1 MIMKAPETK
10 SRPSFGFRGPGGRA
24 KGPVEK
30 AKNFK
35 ESLKTLL
42 KELAI
47 YKKSLIVVVILALVG
62 TIFNIV
68 GPKVMGKATTVIF
81 VGLGASLKGVGTLD
95 YLLIGKILTFTA
107 LLYAISSLAMFLQGF
122 ILSNISQKVSQS
134 MRTRINGKLHRLSL
148 SSFDKTTH
156 GEILS
161 RITNDIDTVSQNLN
175 QGLMQVLVA
184 IVTLAGVIVMMFSI
198 SVVMSVV
205 TLLILPISMLF
216 LTNII
221 KKSQKYFVSQQA
233 NLGKINGQVEE
244 TYSAH
249 VVVKAFGAEDE
260 VIKEFKETNEKL
272 YESAWKSQFLSGLMM
287 PVMQGI
293 GDVAYVVIALLGSV
307 LVAMGNLAIGDIQA
321 FIQYIRN
328 FMNPISRVAQVT
340 NMLQSTVAAAERV
353 YEFLAQEEEL
363 DNVTS
368 CTLGR
373 FKGEVEFKDVKFGY
387 DENLPVI
394 KDFSALI
401 ESGKRVAIVGPT
413 GAGKTTLVKLLMRF
427 YDLQGGS
434 IKIDGN
440 DITNFSRHDLR
451 AHFGMVLQDAWLFGG
466 TIRENIRYG
475 RLDAT
480 DEEVVAA
487 AKVAHVDHFIHTLS
501 GGYDMIINEESSK
514 ISQGQRQLITI
525 ARAFLANPSIL
536 ILDEATSNVDT
547 RTEVLIQEAMENLMK
562 DRTSFVIAHRL
573 STIRNADLILVLK
586 EGDIV
591 EQGTHQELLE
601 KRGFYADLYAA
612 QFEGGKE
619 LVS

>member
-1 MIMKAPETK
+1 
-10 SRPSFGFRGPGGRA
+10 
-24 KGPVEK
+24 
-30 AKNFK
+30 
-35 ESLKTLL
+35 
-42 KELAI
+42 
-47 YKKSLIVVVILALVG
+47 
-62 TIFNIV
+62 
-68 GPKVMGKATTVIF
+68 
-81 VGLGASLKGVGTLD
+81 
-95 YLLIGKILTFTA
+95 
-107 LLYAISSLAMFLQGF
+107 
-122 ILSNISQKVSQS
+122 
-134 MRTRINGKLHRLSL
+134 
-148 SSFDKTTH
+148 
-156 GEILS
+156 
-161 RITNDIDTVSQNLN
+161 
-175 QGLMQVLVA
+175 
-184 IVTLAGVIVMMFSI
+184 
-198 SVVMSVV
+198 MS
-205 TLLILPISMLF
+205 
-216 LTNII
+216 
-221 KKSQKYFVSQQA
+221 
-233 NLGKINGQVEE
+233 
-244 TYSAH
+244 
-249 VVVKAFGAEDE
+249 
-260 VIKEFKETNEKL
+260 
-272 YESAWKSQFLSGLMM
+272 
-287 PVMQGI
+287 
-293 GDVAYVVIALLGSV
+293 
-307 LVAMGNLAIGDIQA
+307 
-321 FIQYIRN
+321 
-328 FMNPISRVAQVT
+328 
-340 NMLQSTVAAAERV
+340 
-353 YEFLAQEEEL
+353 FLAQEEEL

-591 EQGTHQELLE
+591 EQGTHQELLQ

>member
-1 MIMKAPETK
+1 MKAPETK
-10 SRPSFGFRGPGGRA
+10 SRPSFGFRGHGGGRA
-24 KGPVEK
+24 RGPVEK

-68 GPKVMGKATTVIF
+68 GPKVMGKATTAIF
-81 VGLGASLKGVGTLD
+81 DGFSASLRGVGSLD
-95 YLLIGKILTFTA
+95 YNLIGKILTLTA

-134 MRTRINGKLHRLSL
+134 MRTRINEKLHHLSL

-307 LVAMGNLAIGDIQA
+307 LVATGNLAIGDIQA

-368 CTLGR
+368 CSLGR

-401 ESGKRVAIVGPT
+401 ERGKRVAIVGPT

-440 DITNFSRHDLR
+440 DITTFSRHDLR

-501 GGYDMIINEESSK
+501 GGYDMIINEESSN

-562 DRTSFVIAHRL
+562 NRTSFVIAHRL

-601 KRGFYADLYAA
+601 KEGFYADLYAA

>member
-1 MIMKAPETK
+1 MKAPETK
-10 SRPSFGFRGPGGRA
+10 SRPSFGFRGPGGGRA
-24 KGPVEK
+24 RGPVEK

-68 GPKVMGKATTVIF
+68 GPKVMGKATTAIF
-81 VGLGASLKGVGTLD
+81 VGFSASLKGVGAID
-95 YLLIGKILTFTA
+95 YLLIGKILTLTA
-107 LLYAISSLAMFLQGF
+107 LLYAISSLATFLQGF

-134 MRTRINGKLHRLSL
+134 MRTRINEKLHRLSL

-184 IVTLAGVIVMMFSI
+184 IVTLAGVIVMMLSI

-216 LTNII
+216 LTKII

-307 LVAMGNLAIGDIQA
+307 LVATGNLAIGDIQA

-353 YEFLAQEEEL
+353 YEFLDQEEEL

-373 FKGEVEFKDVKFGY
+373 FKGEVEFKGVKFGY

-427 YDLQGGS
+427 YDLQEGS
-434 IKIDGN
+434 IKVDGN

-451 AHFGMVLQDAWLFGG
+451 AHFGMVLQDAWLFSG

-501 GGYDMIINEESSK
+501 GGYDMIINEESSN